1 MARGWSS
8 RIFHK
13 PSGHDD
19 RNRDVFPLPF
29 IREEPLKHDGL
40 SRGTRR
46 RIQTRMAINKRVNL
60 GISAL
65 NSLYFGEKF
74 DGVPHYVDE
83 LARLPLIQR
92 DCIQNIREM
101 VELLGPP
108 PPDACCQ
115 GALAALR
122 AASSSSQSPEPGVGE
137 VVAMSIPKL
146 SLPAGKVAGV
156 NTAGHLEGAVGEVLR
171 DFDTFML
178 QDASVWT
185 GLEAQAVQFKPYND
199 PLLHRKRIYLD
210 FLSHLYSC
218 GVHSLTSV
226 EDE

>member
-1 MARGWSS
+1 M
-8 RIFHK
+8 
-13 PSGHDD
+13 
-19 RNRDVFPLPF
+19 
-29 IREEPLKHDGL
+29 
-40 SRGTRR
+40 
-46 RIQTRMAINKRVNL
+46 
-60 GISAL
+60 
-65 NSLYFGEKF
+65 
-74 DGVPHYVDE
+74 
-83 LARLPLIQR
+83 
-92 DCIQNIREM
+92 
-101 VELLGPP
+101 
-108 PPDACCQ
+108 
-115 GALAALR
+115 
-122 AASSSSQSPEPGVGE
+122 
-137 VVAMSIPKL
+137 
-146 SLPAGKVAGV
+146 